1 MTYVGMLFH
10 EFTILNRFHKTLDK
24 NIGKRHRY
32 FGAIVN
38 EILGRYLPYILL
50 ATVIL
55 FSVNYPSK
63 IIFNASMIPFVRF
76 NYNNYFILPF
86 VGFVGKPRSVPLFE
100 TKIILSC
107 FPSHKLVII
116 TKL

>member
-38 EILGRYLPYILL
+38 EILGTYLTSFLL
-50 ATVIL
+50 L
-55 FSVNYPSK
+55 
-63 IIFNASMIPFVRF
+63 
-76 NYNNYFILPF
+76 
-86 VGFVGKPRSVPLFE
+86 
-100 TKIILSC
+100 
-107 FPSHKLVII
+107 
-116 TKL
+116 

>member
-38 EILGRYLPYILL
+38 EILGTYLPYILL

-55 FSVNYPSK
+55 FSVNFFVSFSSFQNHFQCFNDSIRK
-63 IIFNASMIPFVRF
+63 I
-76 NYNNYFILPF
+76 
-86 VGFVGKPRSVPLFE
+86 
-100 TKIILSC
+100 
-107 FPSHKLVII
+107 
-116 TKL
+116 